1 MVSTTI
7 LLQKH
12 ANQDVFD
19 NMAMKMQD
27 IHIKKKRIV
36 DGHVLALKS
45 IVKRTTISLIG
56 LTIMK
61 KFSVSL
67 QKMTVYQEDI
77 NGVFL

>member
-36 DGHVLALKS
+36 DGHVLVLKS

-61 KFSVSL
+61 KFSVRL
-67 QKMTVYQEDI
+67 QKTTVYQEDI
-77 NGVFL
+77 NGEFL